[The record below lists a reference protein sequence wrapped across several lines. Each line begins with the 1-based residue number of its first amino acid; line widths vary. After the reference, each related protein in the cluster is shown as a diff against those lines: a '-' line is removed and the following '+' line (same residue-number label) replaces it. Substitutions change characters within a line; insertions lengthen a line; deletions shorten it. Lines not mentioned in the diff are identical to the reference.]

1 MPMKPKEMIK
11 LFEKNGWI
19 KKRQTGSH
27 VIMEKNGQVEP
38 IPLHNKDLKKGT
50 ECTLLKRLK
59 EV

>member
-11 LFEKNGWI
+11 LYEKNGWI

-27 VIMEKNGQVEP
+27 VIMQKKGHTIP

-50 ECTLLKRLK
+50 EHTLLKKLK